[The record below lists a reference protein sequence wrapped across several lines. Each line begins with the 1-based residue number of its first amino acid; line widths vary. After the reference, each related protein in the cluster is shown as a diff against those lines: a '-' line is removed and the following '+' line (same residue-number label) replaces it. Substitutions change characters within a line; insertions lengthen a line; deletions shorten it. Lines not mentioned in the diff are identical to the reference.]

1 MASHGCWIR
10 DIMCVEFWYTYS
22 MCVGFVTLWV
32 LCDSGTLQ
40 VPLRLTVV
48 SLAPQRPALV
58 LQQMTE
64 MEIQVPENFPD
75 EDDEEWEDTEGE
87 NVQAEH
93 DDPDPGS
100 ASHENPD
107 LGSASHETASLTFI
121 SRLASLFSSS
131 DNRESRLKVVDHYQL
146 SRILNT

>member
-1 MASHGCWIR
+1 M
-10 DIMCVEFWYTYS
+10 
-22 MCVGFVTLWV
+22 

-48 SLAPQRPALV
+48 SLAPERPALV

-100 ASHENPD
+100 ASQ
-107 LGSASHETASLTFI
+107 ETASPTFI

-131 DNRESRLKVVDHYQL
+131 DNRESRLKVVVHYQEY
-146 SRILNT
+146 

>member
-1 MASHGCWIR
+1 
-10 DIMCVEFWYTYS
+10 MCVEFWYTYS

-87 NVQAEH
+87 NVQTEH

-100 ASHENPD
+100 ASHKHLDP
-107 LGSASHETASLTFI
+107 GSASPNFI

-146 SRILNT
+146 SRILNM

>member
-1 MASHGCWIR
+1 M
-10 DIMCVEFWYTYS
+10 
-22 MCVGFVTLWV
+22 

-75 EDDEEWEDTEGE
+75 EDDEELEDTEGD
-87 NVQAEH
+87 NVQTEH

-100 ASHENPD
+100 ASHKHLDP
-107 LGSASHETASLTFI
+107 GSASPNFI

>member
-1 MASHGCWIR
+1 M
-10 DIMCVEFWYTYS
+10 
-22 MCVGFVTLWV
+22 

-75 EDDEEWEDTEGE
+75 EDDEEWEDTEGDD
-87 NVQAEH
+87 VQAEH
-93 DDPDPGS
+93 TDPDPG
-100 ASHENPD
+100 P
-107 LGSASHETASLTFI
+107 ASHETDSPTFI
-121 SRLASLFSSS
+121 SRIASLFSSN
-131 DNRESRLKVVDHYQL
+131 DNRKSRLQVIEHYQEY
-146 SRILNT
+146 

>member
-1 MASHGCWIR
+1 MRVVTVGQLLQLTVGQVR
-10 DIMCVEFWYTYS
+10 TLEQRRPCV
-22 MCVGFVTLWV
+22 LWV
-32 LCDSGTLQ
+32 LNSGTLQ

-75 EDDEEWEDTEGE
+75 EDDEELEDTEGD
-87 NVQAEH
+87 NVQTEH

-100 ASHENPD
+100 ASQ
-107 LGSASHETASLTFI
+107 ETASPTFI

-131 DNRESRLKVVDHYQL
+131 DNRESRLKVVIHYQEY
-146 SRILNT
+146 

>member
-1 MASHGCWIR
+1 M
-10 DIMCVEFWYTYS
+10 
-22 MCVGFVTLWV
+22 

-48 SLAPQRPALV
+48 SLAPERPALV

-75 EDDEEWEDTEGE
+75 EDDEEWEDTEGD
-87 NVQAEH
+87 NVQTEH

-131 DNRESRLKVVDHYQL
+131 DNRESRLKVVDHYHYQEY
-146 SRILNT
+146 